1 MAEKDTAGQ
10 ERRQGG
16 VRLRILLLI
25 LVSIAACVV
34 IALIYTTYR
43 SLDCNRR
50 VRLATEEYIVCQTY
64 AQKMLDASDTLTE
77 AARAFAV
84 TGGRQYLDEY
94 FKEVEEDH
102 RRDEAR
108 EGLAAYAAEAEA
120 LGHLDEALAA
130 SRALTEREYTAMRL
144 AAEAAG
150 FSLAELPET
159 LRGTALDAAA
169 QSLSPEAKR
178 QTAQAMLFDD
188 EYAAAKDEIRGR
200 VASALAALI
209 ESARQKQEN
218 GSARLALLLK
228 LQTVFALTMMALL
241 ALGVTLTV
249 RLVIIPL
256 RRSVDYLQ
264 RQQQIPVKGSREMQ
278 ALAESYNSAFQQ
290 SREKQKE
297 LSYAATH
304 DPLTGL
310 NNRGVFET
318 LCGEVCDEETALLVI
333 DIYRF
338 KSINDTYG
346 HDAGDRVLKRVAHAL
361 SASFRPTDCVC
372 RIGGDEFTVLLFQ
385 FDAGQRRV
393 LEEKIDRLNAVLGVP
408 EENTP
413 AAALSVGAA
422 FGADGR
428 PLSQMYK
435 SADTALYRR
444 KASGGAGIT
453 FAE

>member
-1 MAEKDTAGQ
+1 MAEKVTAGQ
-10 ERRQGG
+10 GRRQGG
-16 VRLRILLLI
+16 VRLRILLMI
-25 LVSIAACVV
+25 LVALAACVA
-34 IALIYTTYR
+34 IALIYTTYQ
-43 SLDCNRR
+43 SLECSRR

-64 AQKMLDASDTLTE
+64 AQTMLDASDTLTE

-84 TGGRQYLDEY
+84 TGGRQYLDAY
-94 FKEVEEDH
+94 FKEAEEDR
-102 RRDEAR
+102 RRDAAR
-108 EGLAAYAAEAEA
+108 EGLAAYAAEDEA

-130 SRALTEREYTAMRL
+130 SRALMEREYTAMRL

-150 FSLAELPET
+150 FSLTELPET
-159 LRGTALDAAA
+159 LRYTAPDAAA

-178 QTAQAMLFDD
+178 QAAQSMLFDD
-188 EYAAAKDEIRGR
+188 EYAASKEEIRGR

-209 ESARQKQEN
+209 ESAQRKQES
-218 GSARLALLLK
+218 GSARLARLLK
-228 LQTVFALTMMALL
+228 LQIVFALTLMALL

-256 RRSVDYLQ
+256 HRSVDYLQ

-278 ALAESYNSAFQQ
+278 ALAESYNSAFRQ

-318 LCGEVCDEETALLVI
+318 LCGEVCDAETALLVI

-372 RIGGDEFTVLLFQ
+372 RIGGDEFAVLLFR
-385 FDAGQRRV
+385 FDTQQRHV
-393 LEEKIDRLNAVLGVP
+393 LSEKIDRLNTALGVP
-408 EENTP
+408 EKDIP

-422 FGADGR
+422 FGHAGT
-428 PLSQMYK
+428 PVAQMYK
-435 SADTALYRR
+435 SADTALYHR
-444 KASGGAGIT
+444 KAHGGAGIT